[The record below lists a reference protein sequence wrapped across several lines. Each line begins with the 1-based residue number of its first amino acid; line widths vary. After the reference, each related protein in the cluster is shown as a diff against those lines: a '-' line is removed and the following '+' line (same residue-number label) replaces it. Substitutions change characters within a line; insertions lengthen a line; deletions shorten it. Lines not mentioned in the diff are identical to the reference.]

1 MSIIA
6 PIPRTERRL
15 MQKTIHKTKD
25 KNHAR
30 RLTAMLML
38 HRGDTVSHVARTLCC
53 ARSSIGRWI
62 NWFTLSGAE
71 GLKSLPSGRGRR
83 WPFEHICALLR
94 ELVKHSPGDFGY
106 QRSRWSTE
114 LLAIK
119 IRDITG
125 CPLHA
130 STIRRWL
137 PAAGLVWRRAA
148 PTLRIRDPHKE
159 EKMVA
164 IHEALAKC
172 SAENP
177 VFYEDEVDIHLNPK
191 IGADWQL
198 RGQQKRVVTPGQ
210 NEKYYLAG
218 ALHSGTGKVSYVG
231 GNSKGSSLFIRLLK
245 HLKATYRRAKTI
257 TLIVDNYIIHKSR
270 ETLRWLKANPKF
282 RVIYQPIYSPWVN
295 HVERLW
301 QALHETITRNHQCS
315 SMWQLLKKVHHF
327 MNTVSPFPGENMGW
341 LKCSG
346 IRISYLVRQ
355 QEKRRQ
361 AQENKKATGIGNGRN
376 QNAGA
381 HGGIA
386 FHFGHY
392 QRHHHAHDGRQ
403 QKIQHHRQ
411 HHHAAQCHIAVH
423 EPGDGTHNPAPE
435 QAVNQ
440 GDANFSLK
448 QKREIS
454 RFNLMQR
461 QGADNHGNGLV
472 TGIAADAGDNRH

>member
-148 PTLRIRDPHKE
+148 PTLVSVTHTKKKKWSLSMKHWRNVVRKTPCFT
-159 EKMVA
+159 KMKWIFISTRKSV
-164 IHEALAKC
+164 LTG
-172 SAENP
+172 S
-177 VFYEDEVDIHLNPK
+177 Y
-191 IGADWQL
+191 
-198 RGQQKRVVTPGQ
+198 
-210 NEKYYLAG
+210 AG
-218 ALHSGTGKVSYVG
+218 SKTSCHSG
-231 GNSKGSSLFIRLLK
+231 
-245 HLKATYRRAKTI
+245 
-257 TLIVDNYIIHKSR
+257 
-270 ETLRWLKANPKF
+270 
-282 RVIYQPIYSPWVN
+282 
-295 HVERLW
+295 
-301 QALHETITRNHQCS
+301 
-315 SMWQLLKKVHHF
+315 
-327 MNTVSPFPGENMGW
+327 
-341 LKCSG
+341 
-346 IRISYLVRQ
+346 
-355 QEKRRQ
+355 
-361 AQENKKATGIGNGRN
+361 
-376 QNAGA
+376 
-381 HGGIA
+381 
-386 FHFGHY
+386 
-392 QRHHHAHDGRQ
+392 
-403 QKIQHHRQ
+403 
-411 HHHAAQCHIAVH
+411 
-423 EPGDGTHNPAPE
+423 PE
-435 QAVNQ
+435 
-440 GDANFSLK
+440 
-448 QKREIS
+448 
-454 RFNLMQR
+454 
-461 QGADNHGNGLV
+461 
-472 TGIAADAGDNRH
+472 

>member
-177 VFYEDEVDIHLNPK
+177 CFTKMKWI
-191 IGADWQL
+191 
-198 RGQQKRVVTPGQ
+198 
-210 NEKYYLAG
+210 
-218 ALHSGTGKVSYVG
+218 
-231 GNSKGSSLFIRLLK
+231 FISTR
-245 HLKATYRRAKTI
+245 
-257 TLIVDNYIIHKSR
+257 KSV
-270 ETLRWLKANPKF
+270 L
-282 RVIYQPIYSPWVN
+282 
-295 HVERLW
+295 
-301 QALHETITRNHQCS
+301 
-315 SMWQLLKKVHHF
+315 
-327 MNTVSPFPGENMGW
+327 TVS
-341 LKCSG
+341 
-346 IRISYLVRQ
+346 V
-355 QEKRRQ
+355 
-361 AQENKKATGIGNGRN
+361 
-376 QNAGA
+376 
-381 HGGIA
+381 A
-386 FHFGHY
+386 FRPY
-392 QRHHHAHDGRQ
+392 
-403 QKIQHHRQ
+403 
-411 HHHAAQCHIAVH
+411 
-423 EPGDGTHNPAPE
+423 
-435 QAVNQ
+435 
-440 GDANFSLK
+440 
-448 QKREIS
+448 
-454 RFNLMQR
+454 
-461 QGADNHGNGLV
+461 
-472 TGIAADAGDNRH
+472 